1 MNILTK
7 WLRSYVPNIP
17 TEVDDTQ
24 LAEDLTLRGI
34 AVEGVHSLGEG
45 NGHLFEMD
53 ITTNRVDAM
62 NHYGIAREAATIY
75 DLPLASLDAAL
86 PAAKSAAAFPVR
98 IEEPGLCGRFTAQ
111 VLRDVTIL
119 PSTGV
124 VAEMFSLLEQKQI
137 SNAVDA
143 SNFVLLGM
151 GHPTHAFDLDK
162 IEGGIVVRLARQ
174 GEKLKLLDGTERTLE
189 ADDLVVAD
197 ERKALGL
204 AGVMGG
210 WDSMITPET
219 KNILVEAAWFDPASI
234 RRSSRRHGLHTDASH
249 RFERGA
255 DFNAAPIANG
265 LVSKLILASGGYVEG
280 ALVDIVVPEIAAK
293 TASRP
298 AISLSVK
305 EVQRH
310 LGTTLAPEGITREI
324 VAQYLSSLGCKL
336 EPQTDDLFAAS
347 LPSWRLDLE
356 REIDLIE
363 EVARVYGYNKF
374 ANTLPS
380 PGVVIAQPTA
390 AAEAAVRARLLA
402 LGFSESISSTFASQ
416 AESDLFFAGTES
428 KGTITMENPL
438 SDEATLLRPSLVPG
452 MVTMLANNLNRDVRE
467 VRLFEQGQVFSG
479 STERVHEAASLSLGL
494 TGAAQASALYPAADA
509 GFYELKGAVES
520 LLSLFDRGGD
530 HAAVKIVA
538 ETPKWLEPGRS
549 ASLLLGDKVVATFG
563 ELTSAEREARKLR
576 QPVFLAEVDLAY
588 LYTLPLKN
596 VMARE
601 LSRYQAV
608 ERDFSVLLPD
618 TMQWQTIAAAIEALA
633 IPEMT
638 KLAPVEVFRDAK
650 GKAVA
655 AGQYALLLRCIFQ
668 SNDRTLRE
676 EELTNWSSAIV
687 AALTG
692 LGGVLRD
699 GHQGS

>member
-1 MNILTK
+1 
-7 WLRSYVPNIP
+7 
-17 TEVDDTQ
+17 
-24 LAEDLTLRGI
+24 
-34 AVEGVHSLGEG
+34 
-45 NGHLFEMD
+45 
-53 ITTNRVDAM
+53 
-62 NHYGIAREAATIY
+62 
-75 DLPLASLDAAL
+75 
-86 PAAKSAAAFPVR
+86 
-98 IEEPGLCGRFTAQ
+98 
-111 VLRDVTIL
+111 
-119 PSTGV
+119 
-124 VAEMFSLLEQKQI
+124 
-137 SNAVDA
+137 
-143 SNFVLLGM
+143 
-151 GHPTHAFDLDK
+151 
-162 IEGGIVVRLARQ
+162 
-174 GEKLKLLDGTERTLE
+174 
-189 ADDLVVAD
+189 
-197 ERKALGL
+197 
-204 AGVMGG
+204 
-210 WDSMITPET
+210 
-219 KNILVEAAWFDPASI
+219 
-234 RRSSRRHGLHTDASH
+234 
-249 RFERGA
+249 
-255 DFNAAPIANG
+255 
-265 LVSKLILASGGYVEG
+265 
-280 ALVDIVVPEIAAK
+280 
-293 TASRP
+293 
-298 AISLSVK
+298 
-305 EVQRH
+305 
-310 LGTTLAPEGITREI
+310 
-324 VAQYLSSLGCKL
+324 
-336 EPQTDDLFAAS
+336 
-347 LPSWRLDLE
+347 
-356 REIDLIE
+356 
-363 EVARVYGYNKF
+363 
-374 ANTLPS
+374 
-380 PGVVIAQPTA
+380 VIAQPTA

-428 KGTITMENPL
+428 KGTIAMENPL

-576 QPVFLAEVDLAY
+576 QPVFLAEVDLAS
-588 LYTLPLKN
+588 LYTMPLKN

-699 GHQGS
+699 GHQVS

>member
-17 TEVDDTQ
+17 AEVEDTQ

-75 DLPLASLDAAL
+75 DLPLAALDATL

-111 VLRDVTIL
+111 VLRDVTIA

-124 VAEMFSLLEQKQI
+124 VAEMFSLLQQKQI

-162 IEGGIVVRLARQ
+162 IEGGIVVRLAKQ

-255 DFNAAPIANG
+255 DFNAAPVANG
-265 LVSKLILASGGYVEG
+265 LVAKLILESGGYVEG
-280 ALVDIVVPEIAAK
+280 DLVDIVVPEIAAK
-293 TASRP
+293 TASRA

-324 VAQYLSSLGCKL
+324 VAQYLTSLGCKL
-336 EPQTDDLFAAS
+336 EAQTDDLFAAT

-390 AAEAAVRARLLA
+390 AAEAAVRARVLA

-428 KGTITMENPL
+428 KGTIAMENPL

-479 STERVHEAASLSLGL
+479 STETVHEAASLSLGL

-520 LLSLFDRGGD
+520 LLSLFD
-530 HAAVKIVA
+530 HAPVKIVA
-538 ETPKWLEPGRS
+538 EAPKWLEAGRS
-549 ASLLLGDKVVATFG
+549 ASFFIGEKLVVAFG

-588 LYTLPLKN
+588 LYTQPLKN
-596 VMARE
+596 VMARD

-608 ERDFSVLLPD
+608 ERDFSVIFPD
-618 TMQWQTIAAAIEALA
+618 TMQWQTIAAAIKALA

-650 GKAVA
+650 GKAIA
-655 AGQYALLLRCIFQ
+655 AGQYALLLRCVFQ